1 MNKKIMLGIGFAIFV
16 ISFYFIHLPEQPNSE
31 FKMDIYS
38 EYSSCI
44 GNYHEEHLSII
55 LNQAFS
61 NNHMQCAKEI
71 LEKCQ
76 QNDFIDIDFSYDW
89 SVPTTLYVVV
99 YKNRYSAE
107 NGEMEFS
114 FSYLPQDLSCDLY
127 NIIDNPEQYILTID
141 D

>member
-1 MNKKIMLGIGFAIFV
+1 
-16 ISFYFIHLPEQPNSE
+16 
-31 FKMDIYS
+31 
-38 EYSSCI
+38 
-44 GNYHEEHLSII
+44 
-55 LNQAFS
+55 
-61 NNHMQCAKEI
+61 MQCAKEI

-107 NGEMEFS
+107 NGEMVFS